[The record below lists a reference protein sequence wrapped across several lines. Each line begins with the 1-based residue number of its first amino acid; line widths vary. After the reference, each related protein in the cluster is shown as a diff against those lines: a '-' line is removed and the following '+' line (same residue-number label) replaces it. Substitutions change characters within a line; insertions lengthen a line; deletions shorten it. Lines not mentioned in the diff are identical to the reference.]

1 MLQQLATPL
10 CHTSCMLAAALL
22 GLGISETEL
31 QPFRAAGVE
40 FETHDTL
47 PNGSHFDAA
56 LVFGGD
62 GTVHRHL
69 RPLIEHKIPLLP
81 VPLGSGN
88 DFAHALEINSVQ
100 DAVTAWR
107 QFRSGA
113 PNVRVI
119 DAGMIRCEPA
129 DSAAYPIETG
139 NMKLETYFCN
149 VAGVGLDC
157 EANRRANA
165 MPRWLRANGGYV
177 MAAVS
182 AILRFVP
189 TVVTLTTAG
198 EPGTTI
204 SGPAMLLAVANTA
217 SYGSGM
223 RIAPRAQLADG
234 LLDACFVR
242 RAGRLRLL
250 RSFPSLFRGEHL
262 SMPEVQ
268 YLQAARLRIEA
279 ERPLEVFADG
289 ERVCMTPVEIT
300 VIPQA
305 LRVIVPSP

>member
-1 MLQQLATPL
+1 MR
-10 CHTSCMLAAALL
+10 AAALL
-22 GLGISETEL
+22 GLGISASEL

-47 PNGSHFDAA
+47 AGSTNFDAA

-62 GTVHRHL
+62 GTIHRHL
-69 RPLIEHKIPLLP
+69 RPLIDHKIPLLP

-88 DFAHALEINSVQ
+88 DFAHALGINSVK
-100 DAVTAWR
+100 DAVTAWQ
-107 QFRSGA
+107 QFCSGA
-113 PNVRVI
+113 QNVRVI

-129 DSAAYPIETG
+129 DLAAYPLETG
-139 NMKLETYFCN
+139 NLKLETYFCN

-177 MAAVS
+177 LAAVS
-182 AILRFVP
+182 AIVKFVP
-189 TVVTLTTAG
+189 TVVTLGVDA
-198 EPGTTI
+198 EPRARI
-204 SGPAMLLAVANTA
+204 SESAMLLAVANTT

-242 RAGRLRLL
+242 HTGRLRLL
-250 RSFPSLFRGEHL
+250 RSFPRVFRGEHL
-262 SMPEVQ
+262 SMPEVE
-268 YLQAARLRIEA
+268 YLQAARLRIDA
-279 ERPLEVFADG
+279 ERPLEVYADG
-289 ERVCMTPVEIT
+289 ERICKTPVEIT
-300 VIPQA
+300 VIPRA

>member
-1 MLQQLATPL
+1 MR
-10 CHTSCMLAAALL
+10 AAALL
-22 GLGISETEL
+22 GLGVSGSEL

-47 PNGSHFDAA
+47 SESSRFEAA

-62 GTVHRHL
+62 GTIHRHL
-69 RPLIEHKIPLLP
+69 RPLIEHRIPLLS

-88 DFAHALEINSVQ
+88 DFAHALGINSVQ
-100 DAVTAWR
+100 DAIASWQEFCSGR
-107 QFRSGA
+107 Q
-113 PNVRVI
+113 NVRAI
-119 DAGMIRCEPA
+119 DAGLIRHEPA
-129 DSAAYPIETG
+129 EPAAYPLEAG
-139 NMKLETYFCN
+139 NLKLATYFCN

-177 MAAVS
+177 LAAVS

-189 TVVTLTTAG
+189 TVVTLTTPG
-198 EPGTTI
+198 EPGTRI
-204 SGPAMLLAVANTA
+204 SEAATLLAVANTT

-242 RAGRLRLL
+242 RTGRLRLL

-268 YLQAARLRIEA
+268 YLQAARLHIAA
-279 ERPLEVFADG
+279 ERPLEVYADG
-289 ERVCMTPVEIT
+289 ERVGMTPVEIS
-300 VIPQA
+300 VVPQA
-305 LRVIVPSP
+305 MRVIVPLP

>member
-1 MLQQLATPL
+1 MR
-10 CHTSCMLAAALL
+10 AAALL
-22 GLGISETEL
+22 GLGVSGSEL

-47 PNGSHFDAA
+47 SESSRFDAA

-62 GTVHRHL
+62 GTIHRHL
-69 RPLIEHKIPLLP
+69 RMLIEHKIPLLP

-88 DFAHALEINSVQ
+88 DFAHALGINSVQ
-100 DAVTAWR
+100 DAVTAWQ
-107 QFRSGA
+107 QFCSGA
-113 PNVRVI
+113 QNVRAI
-119 DAGMIRCEPA
+119 DAGLIRHEPA
-129 DSAAYPIETG
+129 DSAAYPLETG
-139 NMKLETYFCN
+139 NLKLETYFCN

-165 MPRWLRANGGYV
+165 MPSWLRANGGYV
-177 MAAVS
+177 LAAVS

-189 TVVTLTTAG
+189 TVVTLTTAD
-198 EPGTTI
+198 EPGARI
-204 SGPAMLLAVANTA
+204 SEPATLLAVANTT

-242 RAGRLRLL
+242 RTGRLRLL
-250 RSFPSLFRGEHL
+250 RGFPSLFRGEHL

-279 ERPLEVFADG
+279 ERALEVYADG
-289 ERVCMTPVEIT
+289 ERIGMTPVEIS
-300 VIPQA
+300 VVPQA
-305 LRVIVPSP
+305 L